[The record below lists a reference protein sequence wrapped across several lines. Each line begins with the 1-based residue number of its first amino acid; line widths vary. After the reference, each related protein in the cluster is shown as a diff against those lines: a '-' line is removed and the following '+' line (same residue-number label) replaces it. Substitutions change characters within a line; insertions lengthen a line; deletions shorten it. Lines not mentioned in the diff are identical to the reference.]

1 MIFESVKEKQQR
13 RGEPI
18 VQVICDV
25 RKPAIEIVVCPT
37 KFCNSLYNN
46 YL

>member
-1 MIFESVKEKQQR
+1 MNFESVMEKQQR

-18 VQVICDV
+18 VQILCDV

-37 KFCNSLYNN
+37 KFRNSLYNN

>member
-18 VQVICDV
+18 VQSLRYL
-25 RKPAIEIVVCPT
+25 RKPAIKIVVCPT
-37 KFCNSLYNN
+37 KFRKSFTINDL
-46 YL
+46 

>member
-1 MIFESVKEKQQR
+1 VNFDSVKEKQQR

-18 VQVICDV
+18 VHSIYDV
-25 RKPAIEIVVCPT
+25 RKPGIKIVVCPT
-37 KFCNSLYNN
+37 KFCKSLYNN